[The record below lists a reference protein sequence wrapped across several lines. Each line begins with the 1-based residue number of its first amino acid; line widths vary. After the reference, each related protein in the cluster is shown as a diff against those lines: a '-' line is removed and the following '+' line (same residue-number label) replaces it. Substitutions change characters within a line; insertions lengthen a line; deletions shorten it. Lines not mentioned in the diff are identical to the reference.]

1 MRLDA
6 LLDALPT
13 HNQPTRRAVGTAG
26 PDPVV
31 RGLVYESRAV
41 SPGDV
46 FFALRGS
53 EVDGHDYLA
62 GALSLGAAAVVVE
75 ELPADLDLGAAC
87 AVVVPDS
94 RRALA
99 PMSARFFGEPSRELA
114 LIGVTGTNGKT
125 STTYLAESILA
136 ANGSAVGLVGTVEVR
151 YRDVRQ
157 RAVNT
162 TPESLDLQAT
172 LRAMRTKGVD
182 TAVMEV
188 SSHGLEEGRVDG
200 CRFRVAAFTNLT
212 QDHLDYHGDMD
223 RYRESK
229 LALMHDHLV
238 PDGTA
243 VVNVDDPSGAAFVAA
258 ARDNGARVLRVSRRS
273 DGDAEVRLLS
283 ADVGIERTRARVALP
298 GGDLDLTLPLI
309 GDFNVE
315 NLLVALGIASALG
328 ITPEVIARGVAEC
341 PQVPGRIECVT
352 GSSAPRVFVDYAHT
366 PDAVE
371 KLLATL
377 RPLCAGR
384 LIAVFGCGGDR
395 DRAKRP
401 LMAEAVA
408 RHADRI
414 VATSDNPRTED
425 PERIL
430 EDVCQ
435 GLTGLSRVTP
445 DALDTERSYACIVDR
460 REAIDAAIAIAAP
473 DDTVVIAGKG
483 HEDYQIIGRERLPF
497 CDRDEAVRALR
508 ARGARIDR
516 EAEGEPTESRV

>member
-1 MRLDA
+1 MRLES
-6 LLDALPT
+6 LLAALPA
-13 HNQPTRRAVGTAG
+13 HNAPTRRVAG
-26 PDPVV
+26 SAGSDP
-31 RGLVYESRAV
+31 RIGGLVYDSRAV
-41 SPGDV
+41 APGDA
-46 FFALRGS
+46 FFALRGA

-62 GALSLGAAAVVVE
+62 GALGLGAAAVVVE
-75 ELPADLDLGAAC
+75 ALPEGLALGSAC

-99 PMSARFFGEPSRELA
+99 PIAARFYGEPSRELS
-114 LIGVTGTNGKT
+114 LVGVTGTNGKT
-125 STTYLAESILA
+125 STTYLAEAILA
-136 ANGSAVGLVGTVEVR
+136 ADGRSVGLIGTVELR
-151 YRDVRQ
+151 YADVRQ

-162 TPESLDLQAT
+162 TPESLDLQAA
-172 LRAMRTKGVD
+172 LRAMRTRGID

-223 RYRESK
+223 AYRESK
-229 LALMHDHLV
+229 LALMRRHLV
-238 PDGTA
+238 PDGVA

-258 ARDNGARVLRVSRRS
+258 ARETGARVLRVSRDAS
-273 DGDAEVRLLS
+273 GDAEIRLVD
-283 ADVGIERTRARVALP
+283 AEVAIEGTRARVALP
-298 GGDLDLTLPLI
+298 AGELALSLPLI
-309 GDFNVE
+309 GDFNLE
-315 NLLVALGIASALG
+315 NLLVGVGIGCAEGVA
-328 ITPEVIARGVAEC
+328 PEVIARGVAAC
-341 PQVPGRIECVT
+341 PQVPGRIECVA
-352 GSSAPRVFVDYAHT
+352 SASAPRVVVDYAHT
-366 PDAVE
+366 PDAVD

-377 RPLCAGR
+377 RPLCRGR

-408 RHADRI
+408 RHADRV

-430 EDVCQ
+430 DDVCA
-435 GLTGLSRVTP
+435 GLAGLERVAP
-445 DALDTERSYACIVDR
+445 EALDRAGSYACVVDR
-460 REAIDAAIAIAAP
+460 RAAIEAALAIAGP

-497 CDRDEAVRALR
+497 SDRDEAIRALR
-508 ARGARIDR
+508 ARGALGAGAR
-516 EAEGEPTESRV
+516 P